1 MLIGIDNG
9 LSGAIVALSSI
20 AGLPPV
26 EMISMPTMQ
35 VHLHHRKVSLAKAK
49 GGKAKGRVKNVM
61 ENQVDTVAL
70 IARLRS
76 LNPDKIESVWFEC
89 CPDHANSALSMKSM
103 AMSAGKILAALEYCG
118 LMDRTHLI
126 LSHTWQPVMLGKVA
140 RGETEQAAIA
150 KVTEL
155 WPGVDFRRTARC
167 KILDMG
173 FVDAALIAEFGRRE
187 LAL

>member
-1 MLIGIDNG
+1 MILGIDNG
-9 LSGAIVALSSI
+9 LSGALVALSSI

-26 EMISMPTMQ
+26 EMISMPVMQ
-35 VHLHHRKVSLAKAK
+35 VRLRHREVSLAKAK

-126 LSHTWQPVMLGKVA
+126 LSHTWQPEMLGKVA

-150 KVTEL
+150 KVAEL
-155 WPGVDFRRTARC
+155 WPGVDFRRTSRS
-167 KILDMG
+167 KIPDTG
-173 FVDAALIAEFGRRE
+173 FVDAALIAEWGRRQSI
-187 LAL
+187 

>member
-1 MLIGIDNG
+1 MILGIDNG
-9 LSGAIVALSSI
+9 LSGSLVALSSI

-26 EMISMPTMQ
+26 EMISMPVMQ
-35 VHLHHRKVSLAKAK
+35 VRLRHREVSLAKAK

-61 ENQVDTVAL
+61 ENQVDVVAL

-103 AMSAGKILAALEYCG
+103 AMSAGKIISALEICG

-140 RGETEQAAIA
+140 RGATEYAAIA
-150 KVTEL
+150 KAREL
-155 WPGVDFRRTARC
+155 WPEVDFRRTPRC
-167 KILDMG
+167 KTPDLG
-173 FVDAALIAEFGRRE
+173 FVDGALIAAFGQRQG
-187 LAL
+187 

>member
-1 MLIGIDNG
+1 MILGIDNG
-9 LSGAIVALSSI
+9 LTGALVALSTI

-26 EMISMPTMQ
+26 EMISMPVMQ

-61 ENQVDTVAL
+61 ENQVDVVAL
-70 IARLRS
+70 VARLRA
-76 LNPDKIESVWFEC
+76 LNPDKVESVWFEC

-103 AMSAGKILAALEYCG
+103 AMSAGKIIAALEYCG

-140 RGETEQAAIA
+140 KGKTKRSALA
-150 KVTEL
+150 KATEL
-155 WPGVDFRRTARC
+155 WPGVDFKKSKRHRTPEIAF
-167 KILDMG
+167 I
-173 FVDAALIAEFGRRE
+173 DAALIAEFGRRQ
-187 LAL
+187 AL

>member
-1 MLIGIDNG
+1 MVLGIDNG
-9 LSGAIVALSSI
+9 LSGALVALSTI

-26 EMISMPTMQ
+26 EMISMPVMQ
-35 VHLHHRKVSLAKAK
+35 VRLRHREVSLAKAK

-61 ENQVDTVAL
+61 ENQVDVVAL

-89 CPDHANSALSMKSM
+89 CPDHANKVATMKSM

-140 RGETEQAAIA
+140 RGKTEQAAIA
-150 KVTEL
+150 KVAEL
-155 WPGVDFRRTARC
+155 WPSVDFRRSARC
-167 KILDMG
+167 KILDLG
-173 FVDAALIAEFGRRE
+173 FIDAALIAEFGR
-187 LAL
+187 LNSL